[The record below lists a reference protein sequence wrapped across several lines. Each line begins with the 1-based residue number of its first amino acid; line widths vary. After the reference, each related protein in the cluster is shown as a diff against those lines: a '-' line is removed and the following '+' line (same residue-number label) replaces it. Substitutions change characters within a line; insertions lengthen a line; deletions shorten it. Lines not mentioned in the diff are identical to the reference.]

1 MGNTAITTTQL
12 YETFRETLG
21 RDKAEKTVGAI
32 RNLVHSEMKLAIYTL
47 ATRDQLEKTNE
58 KLEATNEKL
67 EAANEQVGTIN
78 EQVGAINEQV
88 GTINEQMGAISDRL
102 DGIDRSEESRAGKGC
117 VSTGRYGWSPQ
128 Q

>member
-1 MGNTAITTTQL
+1 MTH
-12 YETFRETLG
+12 TFPTRRSSDL
-21 RDKAEKTVGAI
+21 AI

-88 GTINEQMGAISDRL
+88 GTINEQMGAIRDRL
-102 DGIDRSEESRAGKGC
+102 DGIDGRFVSRSEDHKSELQSLMRRSYAVSCLKHKKKGNQ
-117 VSTGRYGWSPQ
+117 R
-128 Q
+128 